1 MPRLDNCLEQLRL
14 ICQVDPGNRGL
25 ALPVERNAFSERS
38 GDLAKAAKALC
49 SPGADGHKTRVGIV
63 TGFHVPIDE
72 HYGAFETDGPLGTIF
87 LARALLQV
95 GIEPV
100 LFGESP
106 LLVALE
112 AGLNKARIGGKVR
125 LIEYPRDAFESG
137 FYIRRFHITSGRL
150 THLVAIE
157 RPGPSHS
164 LATLRC
170 RPDYLPEWDLDFKK
184 VAPPITRDRYLTMA
198 GIDVTHQH
206 SQIHWVFEQP
216 SPHGPR
222 QTIGVGDGGNEIG
235 MGAIAWDLVN
245 ANISLGGRIHCRIPT
260 DSIVVAGVSNWGAY
274 ALAGG
279 VLAIHEATHLE
290 LFDPQKEHDILA
302 AMVTQGNLVDGRTL
316 ESDTT
321 VDGLGW
327 DIHAQVLDRMAKA
340 LG

>member
-1 MPRLDNCLEQLRL
+1 MPQLDNRLDQLRR
-14 ICQVDPGNRGL
+14 ICQVDPGERGL
-25 ALPVERNAFSERS
+25 ALPAERNAFSERS
-38 GDLAKAAKALC
+38 GDLAKAVHALC
-49 SPGADGHKTRVGIV
+49 TPDTGGHKTRVGII
-63 TGFHVPIDE
+63 TGFHVPLDE
-72 HYGAFETDGPLGTIF
+72 HSGAFETDGPLGTIF

-100 LFGESP
+100 FFGESP

-112 AGLNKARIGGKVR
+112 AGLNKSGIGGKVR

-137 FYIRRFHITSGRL
+137 YYCRRFHIAAGHL
-150 THLVAIE
+150 THLVTIE

-184 VAPPITRDRYLTMA
+184 VSPPITRDRYLTMS

-206 SQIHWVFEQP
+206 SQIHWIFEQP

-222 QTIGVGDGGNEIG
+222 HTIGIGDGGNELG
-235 MGAIAWDLVN
+235 MGAIAWDLIN
-245 ANISLGGRIHCRIPT
+245 ATIPLGGRIHCRIPT
-260 DSIVVAGVSNWGAY
+260 DSVVVAGVSNWGAY

-279 VLAIHEATHLE
+279 VLALHEASHRE

-302 AMVTQGNLVDGRTL
+302 SMVTQGNLIDGRTL
-316 ESDTT
+316 ETAAT
-321 VDGLGW
+321 VDGLSW
-327 DIHAQVLDRMAKA
+327 DIHAEVLGKMSQA
-340 LG
+340 LD